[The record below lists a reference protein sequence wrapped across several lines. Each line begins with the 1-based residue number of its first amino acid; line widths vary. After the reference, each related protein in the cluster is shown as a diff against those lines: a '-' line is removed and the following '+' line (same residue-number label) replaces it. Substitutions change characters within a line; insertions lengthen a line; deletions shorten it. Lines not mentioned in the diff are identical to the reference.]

1 MVTRDLLSI
10 SDLNENEL
18 NQLLLSADTLK
29 TGGADRSMDG
39 RILTTVFEKPSLRTK
54 ASLELAAKLLGGH
67 VLSFGAHEVQIGE
80 REPIEDVAR
89 VISRMS
95 DVLAM
100 RVFQHETLVS
110 ASHASDIPILNAL
123 SDFEHPCQALA
134 DLLTLRERFGELAGL
149 RVAFIGDGFNVACSL
164 AFAAVKSGIHLT
176 IASPEGYSIP
186 GDIITKINNTS
197 GPGNLTL
204 VSDPREAVSGAAA
217 VYTDVWASM
226 GQESESV
233 TRKEAFAAYQVNSE
247 LLDFAPSDVVVMHDL
262 PAHRG
267 EEITAEVF
275 EKNQN
280 MIFDQAENRL
290 YTAQAALKYTLGLD
304 Q

>member
-10 SDLNENEL
+10 SDLREDEL
-18 NQLLLSADTLK
+18 NQLLSSAHNLK
-29 TGGADRSMDG
+29 TSGPDKSMSEKV
-39 RILTTVFEKPSLRTK
+39 LTTVFEKPSLRTK

-100 RVFQHETLVS
+100 RVFRHETLVA
-110 ASHASDIPILNAL
+110 ASDAGDIPILNAL

-134 DLLTLRERFGELAGL
+134 DLLTLQERFGDLLGL
-149 RVAFIGDGFNVACSL
+149 PVTFVGDGFNVACSL
-164 AFAAVKSGIHLT
+164 AFAAIKTGIDLT

-186 GDIITKINNTS
+186 VDIVTKVNNTS
-197 GPGNLTL
+197 GSGSLTL
-204 VSDPREAVSGAAA
+204 VSNPQEAVAKAAV

-226 GQESESV
+226 GQESESAV
-233 TRKEAFAAYQVNSE
+233 RTEAFAAYQINAE
-247 LLDFAPSDVVVMHDL
+247 LLDFAPVDVIVMHDL

-267 EEITAEVF
+267 EEITSELF
-275 EKNQN
+275 EKNQDV
-280 MIFDQAENRL
+280 IFDQAENRL